1 MKEPENHLAAAFPEL
16 SPQEVRRLEDDLL
29 DAARRAGLAGEIV
42 SARRS
47 PLDST
52 SYRTEIVTVDLDS
65 GLHLKCFLKD
75 FGSYAR
81 DKGQMAARR
90 DRERFLYK
98 DVFGNGELG
107 PPGYVTDVWS
117 DRITWLVLEFV
128 DGVPLAWC
136 DLEVWYEA
144 AAWLGRWQTAI
155 AGWLPALRRSG
166 HFVDRDPA
174 YFAGIAAKARAGAE
188 RVDEGVAQQVAA
200 ALPAYL
206 AGSETLTRQPQT
218 IVHGAFRPNQI
229 LVESRQATARICP
242 IDWEI
247 AAIGSCLYDLAALAD
262 GFEGARLETF
272 MARYLAEATW
282 LESPPTVSELR
293 SALTTCRNHRALK
306 WIAQGPKRG
315 FSHDDVRELAASL
328 TESAPEL
335 QK

>member
-1 MKEPENHLAAAFPEL
+1 MKKPENRLATAFPEL
-16 SPQEVRRLEDDLL
+16 STQEVRLLENGLL
-29 DAARRAGLAGEIV
+29 DAARRAGLSGDIT

-47 PLDST
+47 PLEST
-52 SYRTEIVTVDLDS
+52 SYRTEVVTVDLDS
-65 GLHLKCFLKD
+65 GRHLKCFLKD

-90 DRERFLYK
+90 ERERFLYK

-107 PPGYVTDVWS
+107 PPAYVTDVWS
-117 DRITWLVLEFV
+117 DQTTWLVLEFV

-144 AAWLGRWQTAI
+144 AAWLGRWQTAM
-155 AGWLPALRRSG
+155 AGRLPELRRCG

-174 YFAGIAAKARAGAE
+174 YFESIAHKARAGAE
-188 RVDEGVAQQVAA
+188 RVDERVAQQVAE
-200 ALPAYL
+200 ALPSYL
-206 AGSETLTRQPQT
+206 AGSEALVRQPRT
-218 IVHGAFRPNQI
+218 LVHGAFRPSQI
-229 LVESRQATARICP
+229 LVDSKNTPARICP

-282 LESPPTVSELR
+282 LEDPPCVSELR
-293 SALTTCRNHRALK
+293 SALTTCRTHRTLK
-306 WIAQGPKRG
+306 WIAQGEKRG
-315 FSHDDVRELAASL
+315 FSHDDVREIAASL
-328 TESAPEL
+328 AGSPKEL
-335 QK
+335 QT